1 MTTDQEVVGS
11 NPTGC
16 TLISMKVNTLI
27 FRHKI
32 NRSLEE
38 VFDFFESPENLSKI
52 TPTKLKF
59 QILTPLPIKMQEG
72 QLIDYSIKLFGK
84 RVHWRTMITSYNKN
98 VSFIDQQLKGPYV
111 MWHHFHEFSEVDGK
125 VEMIDTVNYIVPFGI
140 LGRIVNYLYLKR
152 ELMYIFD
159 YRKKVI
165 NNIFK

>member
-1 MTTDQEVVGS
+1 
-11 NPTGC
+11 
-16 TLISMKVNTLI
+16 
-27 FRHKI
+27 
-32 NRSLEE
+32 
-38 VFDFFESPENLSKI
+38 
-52 TPTKLKF
+52 
-59 QILTPLPIKMQEG
+59 MQEG